1 LNVVSSKFWADGV
14 VMSVLTVP
22 LAIASTMLVLAA
34 GMTFIRLLKGPTL
47 PDRVIAIDLIGVL
60 MVCLLVVT
68 AAATSQQAFL
78 DVAMV
83 VALISFVGTVA
94 YARYIERSRS

>member
-1 LNVVSSKFWADGV
+1 
-14 VMSVLTVP
+14 MP
-22 LAIASTMLVLAA
+22 VLAA
-34 GMTFIRLLKGPTL
+34 PIAFALTILAVAAALTFIRLLKGPSL

-60 MVCLLVVT
+60 MVCILVVT
-68 AAATSQQAFL
+68 AAATAQQAFL

-94 YARYIERSRS
+94 YSTYIERSRS

>member
-1 LNVVSSKFWADGV
+1 
-14 VMSVLTVP
+14 M
-22 LAIASTMLVLAA
+22 LAVAAALA
-34 GMTFIRLLKGPTL
+34 FVRLLRGPTL

-60 MVCLLVVT
+60 MVCLLTVT
-68 AAATSQQAFL
+68 AAATHEQAFL

-94 YARYIERSRS
+94 YSRYIERGRS

>member
-1 LNVVSSKFWADGV
+1 
-14 VMSVLTVP
+14 MPSVPFVAAL
-22 LAIASTMLVLAA
+22 TMLAAAAVL
-34 GMTFIRLLKGPTL
+34 TFIRLAKGPTL

-60 MVCLLVVT
+60 SVCLLVLMAGVT
-68 AAATSQQAFL
+68 AQQAFL

-94 YARYIERSRS
+94 YAQYIEREGS

>member
-1 LNVVSSKFWADGV
+1 MGA
-14 VMSVLTVP
+14 LTAPFV
-22 LAIASTMLVLAA
+22 IASTMLAAAAVL
-34 GMTFIRLLKGPTL
+34 TFIRLLKGPTL

-68 AAATSQQAFL
+68 AAVTAQQALL
-78 DVAMV
+78 DVGMV

-94 YARYIERSRS
+94 YSRYIERSGS

>member
-1 LNVVSSKFWADGV
+1 MPAPFTASGIALA
-14 VMSVLTVP
+14 M
-22 LAIASTMLVLAA
+22 LAIAAA
-34 GMTFIRLLKGPTL
+34 LTFIRLCKGPTL

-68 AAATSQQAFL
+68 ASATAQQAFL

-83 VALISFVGTVA
+83 IALISFVGTVA
-94 YARYIERSRS
+94 YARYIERSAR

>member
-1 LNVVSSKFWADGV
+1 
-14 VMSVLTVP
+14 MPVLTAS
-22 LAIASTMLVLAA
+22 LAVASTMLAVAA

-68 AAATSQQAFL
+68 AAATEQQAFL

-94 YARYIERSRS
+94 YSRYIERSRS

>member
-1 LNVVSSKFWADGV
+1 MPTLPLLFALTVLPVAA
-14 VMSVLTVP
+14 VLTFVR
-22 LAIASTMLVLAA
+22 LV
-34 GMTFIRLLKGPTL
+34 KGPTL

-60 MVCLLVVT
+60 LVCLLVVVGGAT
-68 AAATSQQAFL
+68 AQQAFL

-94 YARYIERSRS
+94 YARYIERERS

>member
-1 LNVVSSKFWADGV
+1 MPALDSAVA
-14 VMSVLTVP
+14 
-22 LAIASTMLVLAA
+22 LASALLAVA
-34 GMTFIRLLKGPTL
+34 ALLTFIRVVIGPTL

-68 AAATSQQAFL
+68 AAATAQQAFL

-83 VALISFVGTVA
+83 VATISFVGTVA
-94 YARYIERSRS
+94 YARYIERRSS